1 MHKEWNISQQN
12 RWTDFIWHTAK
23 DTCLLPHYWPAEA
36 VGHCENCVWS
46 EVKGSVQLTGSV
58 LLFCLLLRNG
68 HGASIDSAGQTQDLE
83 VPLQMYLSIAN
94 LYRCTIEI
102 KGLKRDAKWSFL
114 PGGDSIGRKSK
125 ALNSRMSPVCLPAF
139 LSNQWEQKYVY
150 RSTVPSLMFQSELLW
165 QWFEEGIFSAVVW
178 FGTSIPSSIAISM
191 SFSFPWILLFP
202 KWRKG

>member
-1 MHKEWNISQQN
+1 MPVIWWMKCIKSGTYHSK
-12 RWTDFIWHTAK
+12 TDEQTSSDILQRTPACCLTTDLLRLW
-23 DTCLLPHYWPAEA
+23 DT
-36 VGHCENCVWS
+36 ENCVWS

-68 HGASIDSAGQTQDLE
+68 HGTSIDSAGQTQDLE

-94 LYRCTIEI
+94 LYRCTIEM

-125 ALNSRMSPVCLPAF
+125 ALNSRMSPMCLPAF

-165 QWFEEGIFSAVVW
+165 QWFEEGIFSAIV
-178 FGTSIPSSIAISM
+178 
-191 SFSFPWILLFP
+191 
-202 KWRKG
+202 